1 LAAFQERGE
10 PIMRSNFQDMP
21 DQYAGRRDPAE
32 DWNRPQPG
40 GWLSRS
46 HVTIVALGCPTT
58 SDDQLIGLQSAVAR
72 FVGLLAS
79 FQIPRFWL
87 PRFAYAARLLRQLF

>member
-1 LAAFQERGE
+1 MQ
-10 PIMRSNFQDMP
+10 PNFHDMS
-21 DQYAGRRDPAE
+21 DQRTSRRDPAE
-32 DWNRPQPG
+32 DWSRPQPG

-46 HVTIVALGCPTT
+46 HVTIVALGCPTA

-79 FQIPRFWL
+79 FQIPRFRL
-87 PRFAYAARLLRQLF
+87 PRFAPAARLLRQLF